1 MQQPTNTSA
10 SVSDIYGVDEI
21 DFLLDEI
28 RDLEPAC
35 CQLDD
40 VQDFEIAGSRA
51 GEFSITLDSP
61 VGTCTSWDS
70 HAQYKYKC
78 NENQTTWGVPLHCD
92 GSHLKTSTGIVRFL
106 LVLSSA
112 ACLLCECSA
121 GTLQVG
127 IFLLP
132 LIGRLRLMVFCALFS
147 ILFTCLL
154 LFLDISHIGLMFP
167 FNWAKVNTWMFL
179 GIGLMFIL
187 SSSLICHTV
196 FLAEAFLWVP
206 KHTKDILFISAI
218 LGYLCAIEAFI
229 LCGISIW
236 PPPYKPVVD
245 DANEV
250 FIPDCEMSHISP
262 TAENTDVSFN
272 SNPVKSPGQSY
283 NKTAAST
290 NLTQNR
296 KSIKNREGYHYQPI
310 ASTSRQSP
318 TFILD

>member
-106 LVLSSA
+106 LV
-112 ACLLCECSA
+112 
-121 GTLQVG
+121 
-127 IFLLP
+127 
-132 LIGRLRLMVFCALFS
+132 
-147 ILFTCLL
+147 
-154 LFLDISHIGLMFP
+154 
-167 FNWAKVNTWMFL
+167 NTWMFL

-272 SNPVKSPGQSY
+272 SNPGKINGNTHYPCNDQKSANRVNSNVKSPGQSY